1 VTSRF
6 RTEGTK
12 KVGGATLAPINSLL
26 DQELLRTLETYRNA
40 VAGRYY
46 AVSSAEIGSRIGGG
60 PWWVS
65 TKLDGELWFVVRF
78 EDEALLV
85 APNGR
90 VLTGDLDI
98 LAAAASLPTGSVLA
112 GELYVVPDGRRG
124 RVGDVAQALGAG
136 AAAGPLRF
144 AAFDV
149 VDAVGLTALSP
160 FDERLAFLREHL
172 PAEGPLH
179 VAPVTDADS
188 TAAISEAYS
197 STVESDGAEGVVV
210 RASDGRTYK
219 VKPTADIDG
228 VVIAY
233 TERHA
238 EGSGLEVRSI
248 LVALAHPSGGWVP
261 LTSVGNVG
269 DAAARRSL
277 HERLHPTQRQS
288 SFRQATDGIIYRFV
302 EPTMVVELRVGD
314 IQAEDARGRRTR
326 QPRLE
331 FDPAAGWRA
340 TGLVESPSA
349 VSPVLQRIR
358 DDKLPTLRDV
368 GWEQVEPFLSAPDPD
383 APTELGTSE
392 VLRRE
397 VWVKRGSEKTDV
409 RKLLVWKTNK
419 EAGGKYPAYVV
430 HWTDY
435 SSTRKSPLNREV
447 RLAPTEAEAQRLADA
462 MVADNIKKGWESV
475 G

>member
-1 VTSRF
+1 MTSRF
-6 RTEGTK
+6 RTEGAK
-12 KVGGATLAPINSLL
+12 KVGGATLAPIASVL
-26 DQELLRTLETYRNA
+26 DQELMRTLETYRNA
-40 VAGRYY
+40 VAGRYF
-46 AVSSAEIGSRIGGG
+46 AVSSADISSRIGGG

-65 TKLDGELWFVVRF
+65 TKLDGELWFLCRF
-78 EDEALLV
+78 ADEVLLV

-90 VLTGDLDI
+90 VLSGDLDI
-98 LAAAASLPTGSVLA
+98 LAAAESLPVGSILA
-112 GELYVVPDGRRG
+112 GELYVAPEGRRG
-124 RVGDVAQALGAG
+124 RVGDVGQALGG
-136 AAAGPLRF
+136 GDAAGPLRF

-149 VDAVGLTALSP
+149 VSADGLTALSP
-160 FDERLAFLREHL
+160 FDERLDFLREHL
-172 PAEGPLH
+172 PAEGALH
-179 VAPVTDADS
+179 LAAVTSADS
-188 TAAISEAYS
+188 TGAITETYS
-197 STVESDGAEGVVV
+197 AVVESGGAEGVVV

-219 VKPTADIDG
+219 VKPTSEVDA

-233 TERHA
+233 TERHGDDGA
-238 EGSGLEVRSI
+238 LEVRSV
-248 LVALAHPSGGWVP
+248 LVALAHPAGGWVP
-261 LTSVGNVG
+261 LVSVGNVG
-269 DAAARRSL
+269 DSASRRSL
-277 HERLHPTQRQS
+277 HERLDQLQRPS
-288 SFRQATDGIIYRFV
+288 AYRQATDGIIYRFV

-314 IQAEDARGRRTR
+314 MQSEDSRGKRTR

-331 FDPAAGWRA
+331 FDAAAGWRA
-340 TGLVESPSA
+340 VGMVESPSA

-383 APTELGTSE
+383 APSEFGASE
-392 VLRRE
+392 VLRRQ
-397 VWVKRGSEKTDV
+397 VWVKRGGEKTDV

-419 EAGGKYPAYVV
+419 EASGKYSAYVV

-462 MVADNIKKGWESV
+462 MVADNIKKGWEPV